1 MVDYKVSITT
11 KLKPPQKGII
21 VIEPED
27 YTRAEVKALRDS
39 GAKVLAYLSIGSIS
53 DEREYY
59 GAYKKYALKRLENWP
74 HERYLDLRIPKAREW
89 CVNRALMLRRMGFD
103 GLWLDNVDIYEEYR
117 TTEMFQ
123 AIVNTI
129 MAIKAIRGYVMINGG
144 SLFLTDLMIP
154 HKVQLGAYK
163 NEKNA
168 KKMAAALKKKGF
180 NATTIEMDNLQK
192 VQAGAFSS
200 QENADNLVEKLHA
213 AGFGSAKRITL
224 YAGKPAACIDGVTQ
238 EEVFSLITNYKGKGK
253 FTKQTRE
260 ESERYQAHMRRI
272 VKNGLQGFLL
282 EYVDKDDNTLRI
294 RIKTFCEV
302 AGMTGCCI
310 SADKDL

>member
-1 MVDYKVSITT
+1 MIEYKVSLTT
-11 KLKPPQKGII
+11 KLKPPQKGMI

-27 YTRAEVKALRDS
+27 YKAAEVAALKQH
-39 GAKVLAYLSIGSIS
+39 AKVLAYLSIGSIS
-53 DEREYY
+53 DERSCDKEMMP
-59 GAYKKYALKRLENWP
+59 YALRKLEDWP
-74 HERYLDLRIPKAREW
+74 HERYLDLTQPAVRDWLQKRARDLK
-89 CVNRALMLRRMGFD
+89 RTGFD

-117 TTEMFQ
+117 TTEMFN
-123 AIVNTI
+123 AIVNTL

-192 VQAGAFSS
+192 VQVGAFSS

-224 YAGKPAACIDGVTQ
+224 HAGKPAACIDGATQ
-238 EEVFSLITNYKGKGK
+238 EEVYSLIANYKGKGK

-282 EYVDKDDNTLRI
+282 EYVDKDDNTLRL

>member
-1 MVDYKVSITT
+1 MIEYKVSLTT
-11 KLKPPQKGII
+11 KLKPPQKGMT

-27 YTRAEVKALRDS
+27 YKAAEVAALKRH
-39 GAKVLAYLSIGSIS
+39 AKVLAYLSIGTIS
-53 DEREYY
+53 DERSCDKEMMP
-59 GAYKKYALKRLENWP
+59 YALRKLEDWP
-74 HERYLDLRIPKAREW
+74 HERYLDLTQPAVRDWLQKRARD
-89 CVNRALMLRRMGFD
+89 LKRMGFD

-117 TTEMFQ
+117 TTEMFN
-123 AIVNTI
+123 AIVNTL

-168 KKMAAALKKKGF
+168 KKMAATLKKKGF

-282 EYVDKDDNTLRI
+282 EYVDKDDNTLRL

>member
-1 MVDYKVSITT
+1 MVDYKVSLTT
-11 KLKPPQKGII
+11 KLKPPQKGFI

-27 YTRAEVKALRDS
+27 YTSAEVKAIRDS

-74 HERYLDLRIPKAREW
+74 HERYMDLRIPKAREW

-117 TTEMFQ
+117 TTEMFN
-123 AIVNTI
+123 AIVNTL

-168 KKMAAALKKKGF
+168 
-180 NATTIEMDNLQK
+180 
-192 VQAGAFSS
+192 
-200 QENADNLVEKLHA
+200 
-213 AGFGSAKRITL
+213 
-224 YAGKPAACIDGVTQ
+224 
-238 EEVFSLITNYKGKGK
+238 
-253 FTKQTRE
+253 
-260 ESERYQAHMRRI
+260 
-272 VKNGLQGFLL
+272 
-282 EYVDKDDNTLRI
+282 
-294 RIKTFCEV
+294 
-302 AGMTGCCI
+302 
-310 SADKDL
+310 